1 LPALIGGASFL
12 LGGAGFGAVTSVFGI
27 GVGTAG
33 FAVLRIGA
41 SLLLSTAANALI
53 AGGQKQEAQK
63 AELARPNALPA
74 YRSVYGLT
82 LATGTPAPLRV
93 RGDKLVGCWILNS
106 RPSAMTQLTVYVD
119 KRAVTYTGD
128 PFDFTL
134 SGGALATNDL
144 FDGHLQ
150 FWIGRGDQTTPP
162 VKITTDFPFASGAD
176 EELFKTTDGWQNCTV
191 LWAILKAGDPDQRQE
206 RWPAQP
212 PLIEVEAEYS
222 LVYDP
227 REETHDPDDPGT
239 WVYSDNHAL
248 CCLDA
253 VRTNPVKVYPLNSSR
268 IEQYIAAAD
277 LADLPI
283 PLKAGGTEPQYT
295 VHGTILWNG
304 SELHEQIAPLF
315 AAGAA
320 RPVRVGGQLGIVPGA
335 WEPPSYTLT
344 DELGGDVEVV
354 GTQAGDLPTQLR
366 TTYVSRARL
375 YETAQLDP
383 YDIPGALAAD
393 GGLARVKDLDVS
405 FAGSATQAMRVQK
418 IEGGLARQQRRIS
431 LTAPPSAI
439 NLVGGSVLTSDLPGA
454 WARLDGT
461 YRVESLKPAQSLLGE
476 DKGVALRCPLV
487 AVQHSADIYAWDPE
501 VDEQDIESP
510 VFNEGADGVSRDLTP
525 PTFVSVAETTP
536 AGTITMTF
544 ETPDDDAM
552 TRMEFW
558 LSATTD
564 PLAGTAIHGFSASP
578 NLTYTRTQ
586 AVGPAYSGF
595 VFARVTGGFGSNSAF
610 TAPQAITT
618 AP

>member
-1 LPALIGGASFL
+1 LTAAASLIF
-12 LGGAGFGAVTSVFGI
+12 GGAGFGAVTSVFGI

-227 REETHDPDDPGT
+227 REETHDPDDPDT
-239 WVYSDNHAL
+239 WAYSDNHAL

-253 VRTNPVKVYPLNSSR
+253 LRTNPVKAYRLDSIRV
-268 IEQYIAAAD
+268 EQYIAAAD
-277 LADLPI
+277 IADLPI

-304 SELHEQIAPLF
+304 SELHEQVGPLF

-320 RPVRVGGQLGIVPGA
+320 RPVRIGGQLGIAPGA

-344 DELGGDVEVV
+344 DELGGDVEIV

-366 TTYVSRARL
+366 TTFVSRTRL

-405 FAGSATQAMRVQK
+405 FAGSATQAMRVEK

-476 DKGVALRCPLV
+476 DRGVALRCPLV

-501 VDEQDIESP
+501 VDEQDIEDP
-510 VFNEGADGVSRDLTP
+510 VFNESADGVSRDLTP

-544 ETPDDDAM
+544 ATPDDDAM

-564 PLAGTAIHGFSASP
+564 PLAGTAIHGFSAGP

-586 AVGPAYSGF
+586 AVGAAYSGF